1 MVSCG
6 AGVMGNHVLRLA
18 AAAVAAVA
26 AVVLVAARSAGAS
39 VPLHAVVRGGEIAD
53 VDVVTKTGSTHAA
66 FASLS
71 RTKLEPGDVTLRAS
85 VPGDRAAVEVPMCS
99 HRGAVT
105 VDGNRYAPPPGP
117 FVVRLATRAEPHTV
131 AIELHVSE
139 YEKRVACGDPIRAG
153 AIVLARDGLVT
164 LDFPSPPEDV
174 ARGGGRAVVYVP
186 PNHDARK
193 PAALLVGVHPW
204 NGDAWTYA
212 AYAELL
218 AAARA
223 HDVVLLMPSGLGN
236 SLYTEH
242 AENEVM
248 RAIAAAERAVAI
260 DPARVS
266 IWGASMG
273 GQGATTIGLHR
284 PDHFAFITSYFGDA
298 RFDLHSYV
306 RSILPT
312 EEAAHRVNPIDVIDN
327 ARHVPIWLIHGD
339 ADRVSAVH
347 ESDELAA
354 ALRKRGYDVRYDRPA
369 GRGHEGLLV
378 AEHVAEIVERAS
390 RARVPDHPSRVTF
403 RSVRP
408 EDDRAYGVRLVR
420 SGPNDA
426 FVDIEERGGRVIVH
440 ETFGVRKILLEPGAL
455 GARHGEP
462 IDFRR
467 VSRGLEVRWE

>member
-1 MVSCG
+1 MRLVSRFASG
-6 AGVMGNHVLRLA
+6 LVVA
-18 AAAVAAVA
+18 ACAVAPRAEA
-26 AVVLVAARSAGAS
+26 A
-39 VPLHAVVRGGEIAD
+39 VPLHAVVRGGEVAS
-53 VDVVTKTGSTHAA
+53 VEVATAKGAA
-66 FASLS
+66 RSSFAALS
-71 RTKLEPGDVTLRAS
+71 RTKLEPGAVTLRAS
-85 VPGDRAAVEVPMCS
+85 VPGDRAAVEIPMCS

-105 VDGNRYAPPPGP
+105 VDGTRYAPPPGP
-117 FVVRLATRAEPHTV
+117 FVVRLATRAAPHTV
-131 AIELHVSE
+131 AIDVRVSR

-153 AIVLARDGLVT
+153 ALSLARDGLVT
-164 LDFPSPPEDV
+164 LSFASPPEDV
-174 ARGGGRAVVYVP
+174 ARGGGRAVLYVP
-186 PNHDARK
+186 PGHDATK

-223 HDVVLLMPSGLGN
+223 KDVVLLMPSGLGN

-242 AENEVM
+242 AENEVV

-260 DPARVS
+260 DPRRVS

-284 PDHFAFITSYFGDA
+284 PDRFAFITSYFGDA
-298 RFDLHSYV
+298 RFDIHSYV

-339 ADRVSAVH
+339 ADRTSNVR

-354 ALRKRGYDVRYDRPA
+354 ALRQRGYSVRYDRPS

-378 AEHVAEIVERAS
+378 AEHIADVVARAAE
-390 RARVPDHPSRVTF
+390 ARVPEHPARVTF

-408 EDDRAYGVRLVR
+408 EDDRAYGVRIVR
-420 SGPNDA
+420 DGAGDA
-426 FVDIEERGGRVIVH
+426 FVDVEQRGGTVVVH
-440 ETFGVRKILLEPGAL
+440 AADGVRRIVLAPGAL
-455 GARHGEP
+455 GAR
-462 IDFRR
+462 
-467 VSRGLEVRWE
+467 RGAPVVWDRAHPKIGLGWE

>member
-1 MVSCG
+1 M
-6 AGVMGNHVLRLA
+6 RLLA
-18 AAAVAAVA
+18 L
-26 AVVLVAARSAGAS
+26 AVVLVAAPAGATL
-39 VPLHAVVRGGEIAD
+39 PLRAVVRGGEIAE
-53 VDVVTKTGSTHAA
+53 VDVVTPKGTTHAT

-71 RTKLEPGDVTLRAS
+71 RTKLDPGPVTIRATA
-85 VPGDRAAVEVPMCS
+85 PGDRRGVEIPECS

-105 VDGNRYAPPPGP
+105 IDGTRYAPSDGP
-117 FVVRLATRAEPHTV
+117 FVVRLSPRETPHTIE
-131 AIELHVSE
+131 IELRASE
-139 YEKRVACGDPIRAG
+139 YERRVVCGDPIRAG
-153 AIVLARDGLVT
+153 ALTETRDGLRT
-164 LDFPSPPEDV
+164 IDFASPREDV
-174 ARGGGRAVVYVP
+174 LRGGGRAVVYVP
-186 PNHDARK
+186 PGHDASK

-248 RAIAAAERAVAI
+248 RAIAAAEREVAI
-260 DPARVS
+260 DPRRVS

-284 PDHFAFITSYFGDA
+284 PDRFAFIASYFGDA
-298 RFDLHSYV
+298 KFDLASYV

-327 ARHVPIWLIHGD
+327 ARWVPIWLIHGD
-339 ADRVSAVH
+339 ADRTSNVH
-347 ESDELAA
+347 ESDALAA
-354 ALRKRGYDVRYDRPA
+354 SLRMHGYAVRYDRPS

-378 AEHVAEIVERAS
+378 AEHIADVVARAAD
-390 RARVPDHPSRVTF
+390 ARVPEHPAHVTF

-408 EDDRAYGVRLVR
+408 SDDRAYGVRILR
-420 SGPNDA
+420 SGNGDA
-426 FVDIEERGGRVIVH
+426 FVDVEQIRGRVVVH
-440 ETFGVRKILLEPGAL
+440 AASGVRAIVLEPGAL
-455 GARHGEP
+455 GAA
-462 IDFRR
+462 
-467 VSRGLEVRWE
+467 RGAPVDLEGLFGVEVRFE